1 MRLIELLMDNR
12 WNGMEIRHER
22 PYIDRIW
29 TTLDQGYRICFHKMH
44 TIGPNTPYYHPHPW
58 EFQTFII
65 KGQYYT
71 NVGTNITTDD
81 RKKLIQPPVSLRLK
95 LTAGSWYHMDNPLT
109 WHTVEPIDEYVYS
122 VILTKPFAE
131 KLGIP
136 KACDVI
142 QPRIKDDRLAE
153 LRAEFITI
161 LADSFP
167 MLTYSQDCLPVFS
180 EPEVITHQMSRT
192 YFS

>member
-1 MRLIELLMDNR
+1 MRLIELLMDNQ

-22 PYIDRIW
+22 PHIDRIW

-81 RKKLIQPPVSLRLK
+81 RKKLIQPTVSLRLK

-131 KLGIP
+131 KWGIP

-142 QPRIKDDRLAE
+142 QPRIKDYRLAE

-161 LADSFP
+161 LVNSFP
-167 MLTYSQDCLPVFS
+167 MLTYSQDSLPAFS
-180 EPEVITHQMSRT
+180 EPALHT